1 MDTHRFTTYREGSEW
16 VHLYLIISYH
26 SSLYPSKLTSAY
38 NIDGFHDCMQ
48 QCDVIGKH
56 THYYKSYMVATVGS
70 ASFPLQV
77 TITPLKHSHEMGQ
90 VDSVESESKR
100 GKERTGSN
108 TMHAWLVSTYW
119 STAKYHTP
127 GQTGIGSK
135 QTKSCVFFSQNG
147 WSSITVW
154 MLCTMQ
160 FQSITEWSFLLDK
173 KDVTVSSETGW
184 FLQSIFE
191 CNTYL

>member
-1 MDTHRFTTYREGSEW
+1 
-16 VHLYLIISYH
+16 
-26 SSLYPSKLTSAY
+26 
-38 NIDGFHDCMQ
+38 MQ
-48 QCDVIGKH
+48 KYDVIGKH
-56 THYYKSYMVATVGS
+56 THYYISYMVATVGS

-108 TMHAWLVSTYW
+108 MYSLCHACMACIYV
-119 STAKYHTP
+119 HTL

-135 QTKSCVFFSQNG
+135 QTKNCVFFSQNG

-154 MLCTMQ
+154 KLCTMQ
-160 FQSITEWSFLLDK
+160 FESITEWSFLLDK

-191 CNTYL
+191 CNTYM